1 MRISLRNWLL
11 VVGVVGAVVGIM
23 ARLLFREPETFLN
36 VLQLVATVGSFLA
49 AIGTIIW
56 IGLRSTPRRRGLIA
70 WGGALLATPVLIALV
85 VSLLMPTGN
94 PLSLM
99 PTPRLIAVR
108 LPQQINEP
116 WVWQELERRLRAG
129 ELAKGDVDAAVQQ
142 LTAHMKQTKPLGWNQ
157 PFHWQQRFLK
167 PALQQNLISE
177 PVFLDLCDAFLGT
190 KPTVSLLH
198 PALNEGDTRFSFRI
212 EYGTP
217 WSDSSG
223 LGVNLVWDVKQLE
236 LDGKPVTVRSFQKHF
251 GRQAQ
256 VNAEAPLVAGDNH
269 LVLKFDCAV
278 IDERRLQGANLDTLK
293 AMQWPQPRKRWTSK
307 VTLPIPVAPVID
319 SRDPE

>member
-11 VVGVVGAVVGIM
+11 VVGVVGAVIGIM

-36 VLQLVATVGSFLA
+36 VLQLVATAGSFLA

-70 WGGALLATPVLIALV
+70 WGCALLAAPVLIALV

-94 PLSLM
+94 PLSLLS
-99 PTPRLIAVR
+99 TQRLIAVR
-108 LPQQINEP
+108 LPQQVNEP
-116 WVWQELERRLRAG
+116 WTWQELERRLRAG
-129 ELAKGDVDAAVQQ
+129 ELAKGDVDAAVEQ
-142 LTAHMKQTKPLGWNQ
+142 LTAHMKQTNPLGWNQ
-157 PFHWQQRFLK
+157 PFHWQQRFLE
-167 PALQQNLISE
+167 PALQQNMISE
-177 PVFLDLCDAFLGT
+177 PVFLDLCDAYFGT
-190 KPTVSLLH
+190 EPTITLLH
-198 PALNEGDTRFSFRI
+198 PALSGGDTRFNFRI
-212 EYGTP
+212 EFGTP
-217 WSDSSG
+217 WSDTSG
-223 LGVNLVWDVKQLE
+223 LGVKLVWDVKQLE

-251 GRQAQ
+251 GREAQ
-256 VNAEAPLVAGDNH
+256 VNAEAPVAAGDNH
-269 LVLKFDCAV
+269 LVLEFDCAV

-293 AMQWPQPRKRWTSK
+293 ASQWPQPRKRWTSK